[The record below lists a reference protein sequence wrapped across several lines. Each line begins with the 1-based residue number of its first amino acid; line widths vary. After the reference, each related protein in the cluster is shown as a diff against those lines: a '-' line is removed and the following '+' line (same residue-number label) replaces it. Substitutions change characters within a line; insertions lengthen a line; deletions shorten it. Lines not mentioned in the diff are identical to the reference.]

1 MQFGFTLKP
10 EHSIEATLELARVG
24 ESLGFDYLWLF
35 DSHVLWRDPYPLL
48 TLIAEHTSRLRLG
61 TCVTNP
67 GTREPSVTASSLA
80 TLNELSGGRMDLGIG
95 RGDSARRVLGKPPIT
110 LAHTEEAIRV
120 IRELVEGRP
129 VEYDGTELQLTWAG
143 KWKLPVWLAGYGPMA
158 LSMAGRVAD
167 GVILQLA
174 DPDLVRWFGGQVRES
189 AVAAGRDGS
198 MQVQAAAPLHI
209 APRDMA
215 RERTRW
221 FPALVSNHVVDLVN
235 KYPREQLPES
245 LTGYITDR
253 AGYDYHHHAEVGSSN
268 AGFVGD
274 EVTDRFCVLGE
285 VDEVVEKLR
294 VLESAGVDQF
304 NVYLMNGDER
314 EQLERI
320 GREVIPAMAA
330 TATRG

>member
-1 MQFGFTLKP
+1 M
-10 EHSIEATLELARVG
+10 
-24 ESLGFDYLWLF
+24 
-35 DSHVLWRDPYPLL
+35 
-48 TLIAEHTSRLRLG
+48 
-61 TCVTNP
+61 
-67 GTREPSVTASSLA
+67 TASSLA

-110 LAHTEEAIRV
+110 MAGTEEAIGV
-120 IRELVEGRP
+120 IRDLVEGRA
-129 VEYDGTELQLTWAG
+129 VTYDGTELQLTWTG
-143 KWKLPVWLAGYGPMA
+143 RSSLPVWVAGYGPMA
-158 LSMAGRVAD
+158 LAMTGRVAD

-174 DPDLVRWFGGQVRES
+174 DPDLIRWFTGQVRDAARDAGREPS
-189 AVAAGRDGS
+189 AVK
-198 MQVQAAAPLHI
+198 VQAAAPLHLG
-209 APRDMA
+209 PRELG

-235 KYPREQLPES
+235 KYPREQLPDS
-245 LTGYITDR
+245 LTGYIRDR

-285 VDEVVEKLR
+285 ASEVVEKLK
-294 VLESAGVDQF
+294 VLADAGVDQF

-320 GREVIPAMAA
+320 GREVIPAMAGA
-330 TATRG
+330 ASR